1 MDKQRLPLWMTS
13 ASSSLSSLLRSS
25 TGTVTE
31 DDLDR
36 QVAELI
42 LKEAKKKAEK
52 YGQTGIRAY
61 ISSNL
66 CVSFILTPRAFNLL
80 IGYFLLSRSTLIL
93 WIVASII

>member
-80 IGYFLLSRSTLIL
+80 IGYFLLSRPTL
-93 WIVASII
+93 IVASII